1 MPSLILRDLSARPVI
16 AHRGASADA
25 PENTL
30 AAFDL
35 AVNQGCDALELDV
48 RRSADGEAVVIHD
61 PTLERT
67 CACPARVAALTLAEL
82 RQLDAGA
89 GFVAPDGSRPW
100 RGRGA
105 RIPTLLEVVRAF
117 PTMPLLIEL
126 KVADVQEEVARVLE
140 EERATARGVVAS
152 FRPRALDRLRGSA
165 VGVGADRR
173 DVVQLALRTRLG
185 LPVPPPRC
193 LLYAVPWRWKDLVE
207 IPRPRFLAAAR
218 RHGCPV
224 HVWTVDDPA
233 VATRLWQR
241 GANGIITNRPALMRE
256 VRERS

>member
-30 AAFDL
+30 AAFHL
-35 AVNQGCDALELDV
+35 AASQGCDAFELDI
-48 RRSADGEAVVIHD
+48 RRSADGEAVVMHD
-61 PTLERT
+61 PTLDRT
-67 CACPARVAALTLAEL
+67 CACPGTVASLTLAEL
-82 RQLDAGA
+82 RQVDAGA
-89 GFVAPDGSRPW
+89 GFVAADGTRPW
-100 RGRGA
+100 RGRGV
-105 RIPTLLEVVRAF
+105 RIPTLREVVRAF
-117 PTMPLLIEL
+117 PAMPLLIEL
-126 KVADVQEEVARVLE
+126 KVADAQEAVARVLE
-140 EERATARGVVAS
+140 EEQATARAVVAS
-152 FRPRALDRLRGSA
+152 FRPHALDRLRGSA
-165 VGVGADRR
+165 VQVGADRR
-173 DVVQLALRTRLG
+173 DVTLLTLRTRLG

-193 LLYAVPWRWKDLVE
+193 LLYAVPWRWKDRVE

-218 RHGCPV
+218 RHGRPV
-224 HVWTVDDPA
+224 HVWTVDDPG